1 MKYYLLLSLCLLP
14 LYSCSRS
21 APRIPYGA
29 LELVY
34 YQAQGALNVEE
45 RFSFFIIAEDD
56 DGIENLETLSLYH
69 DLDGLHWDLSFED
82 WVRLD
87 DQGKTWIG
95 SRAITMPDNAPL
107 PRGQYRAVLT
117 NKGGERTS
125 RFLAFD
131 EPDAPRHRFPV
142 FSISEGNYSIT
153 STYPEHFFI
162 CYDSTGQVV
171 KTTPVENM
179 GATVASLGLA
189 SNIRALALWAQDAEY
204 HSSALTDL
212 IPIR

>member
-1 MKYYLLLSLCLLP
+1 VKYYLLLSLCLLP
-14 LYSCSRS
+14 FCSCSRS

-34 YQAQGALNVEE
+34 YQAQGALDTEE
-45 RFSFFIIAEDD
+45 RFSFFIMAEDD
-56 DGIENLETLSLYH
+56 DGVENLETLSLYH

-87 DQGKTWIG
+87 DQGQTWIG
-95 SRAITMPDNAPL
+95 SRAIAMPDNAPL
-107 PRGQYRAVLT
+107 PRGQDRVVLINT
-117 NKGGERTS
+117 GGERTS
-125 RFLAFD
+125 RFLTFD
-131 EPDAPRHRFPV
+131 APEAPRHRFPV
-142 FSISEGNYSIT
+142 FSITEGNYSIT
-153 STYPEHFFI
+153 STYPEHSFI
-162 CYDSTGQVV
+162 CYDGAGQVV
-171 KTTPVENM
+171 KTSPVENKEDSI
-179 GATVASLGLA
+179 ASLRLS